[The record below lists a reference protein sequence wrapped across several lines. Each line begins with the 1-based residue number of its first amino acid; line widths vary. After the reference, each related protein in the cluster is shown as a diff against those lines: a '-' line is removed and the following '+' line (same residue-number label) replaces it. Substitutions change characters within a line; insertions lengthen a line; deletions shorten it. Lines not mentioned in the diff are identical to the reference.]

1 MINDS
6 LTSRASVLTSGEC
19 KLLFYLNAVLI
30 VGVQLPLVVR
40 AIHWVRSEAKL
51 RIRISQVIIVGVSGA
66 VGGVA
71 VSRGVV
77 CSSSSQ
83 CSDRTDELR
92 SGEACQLRQSALIVF
107 LTVECKGE
115 NTFCF
120 VSQES
125 VKVISWCCPADL
137 GCDLVDISSSLLTLW
152 LLLWCG
158 EGHVVLVSNPWHE
171 T

>member
-1 MINDS
+1 MHRDS
-6 LTSRASVLTSGEC
+6 
-19 KLLFYLNAVLI
+19 
-30 VGVQLPLVVR
+30 
-40 AIHWVRSEAKL
+40 SERQVSFRIL
-51 RIRISQVIIVGVSGA
+51 IRIKKVRVSGA

-92 SGEACQLRQSALIVF
+92 SGEACQLRQSALVMFFAIEMEGKNA
-107 LTVECKGE
+107 L
-115 NTFCF
+115 CF
-120 VSQES
+120 VFTES
-125 VKVISWCCPADL
+125 VNIISWCCPADL

-152 LLLWCG
+152 LLLCCCV
-158 EGHVVLVSNPWHE
+158 GHVVLVSYPRHE